1 MQAKLKLD
9 EGMRRQLLLDGFS
22 HTDIS
27 TLEDL
32 INHAATEAFATIE
45 RIAEAA
51 PTAGLRISVLFN
63 ALQALGAAAPVVL
76 AAAKRH
82 PSVRTIDL

>member
-1 MQAKLKLD
+1 MQARLKLD
-9 EGMRRQLLLDGFS
+9 STMRGELKLQGFS
-22 HTDIS
+22 ETDIS
-27 TLEDL
+27 MLEDL

-51 PTAGLRISVLFN
+51 PRSGLRVSVLYN

-76 AAAKRH
+76 EAAKRN
-82 PSVRTIDL
+82 PRVRTIDL

>member
-1 MQAKLKLD
+1 MQARLKLD
-9 EGMRRQLLLDGFS
+9 STMRGELKLQGFS
-22 HTDIS
+22 ETDIS
-27 TLEDL
+27 MLEDL

-45 RIAEAA
+45 RIADAA
-51 PTAGLRISVLFN
+51 PTAGLRVSVLFN